1 MKTRCGLPASPAG
14 LPGATATR
22 RCALAQSPK
31 ISLTLPSQKCPA
43 LGIPGACF
51 LFGYRRRVGRIGCS
65 GDQQA
70 GFSAPPTQ
78 QAVCGN
84 ECADTFIV
92 KEATDEAES
101 RRTPRSGLRQEAL
114 DDDTRALNERNAA
127 FWNDASPAARRC
139 MQNEMFGFDC
149 RDALCRSALQRG
161 PRNRHCARLAP
172 SAAGALGSKLLGAG
186 GGFTVFLQKRRRGI
200 RERPKNLIHLS
211 VGINGGGSKIA
222 LHQPDGL

>member
-1 MKTRCGLPASPAG
+1 MRLTGKPGRPSRCE
-14 LPGATATR
+14 ATR

-31 ISLTLPSQKCPA
+31 ISLTLSSQKCPA

-84 ECADTFIV
+84 ECADPFIV

-186 GGFTVFLQKRRRGI
+186 GGLTVFCRSGGAGYASD
-200 RERPKNLIHLS
+200 PKI
-211 VGINGGGSKIA
+211 
-222 LHQPDGL
+222 